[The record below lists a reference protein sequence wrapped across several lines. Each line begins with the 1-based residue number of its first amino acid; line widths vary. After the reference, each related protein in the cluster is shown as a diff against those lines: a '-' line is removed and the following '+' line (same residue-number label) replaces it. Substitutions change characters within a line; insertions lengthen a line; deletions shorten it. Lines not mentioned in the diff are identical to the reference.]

1 MSVRHMAD
9 EPIAAH
15 ATPLSRNILVLA
27 AVDEHQPSR
36 INRTLLLYPAPA
48 CQRHVGNLPLGRPQ
62 AFFEGDL
69 MTLEEA
75 LYRAAAAGNLSLSHC
90 RDHLIQ
96 RQVRLVRDQRAP
108 PTATC
113 SRSAASRTPPCR
125 ESTLPI

>member
-1 MSVRHMAD
+1 
-9 EPIAAH
+9 
-15 ATPLSRNILVLA
+15 
-27 AVDEHQPSR
+27 
-36 INRTLLLYPAPA
+36 
-48 CQRHVGNLPLGRPQ
+48 
-62 AFFEGDL
+62 

-75 LYRAAAAGNLSLSHC
+75 LYRAAAAGNPSLLHR

>member
-1 MSVRHMAD
+1 MAD
-9 EPIAAH
+9 EPIAAQ

-75 LYRAAAAGNLSLSHC
+75 LYRAAAAGNRSLSHC
-90 RDHLIQ
+90 GDHLIQ